1 MRFGKQTVEINLT
14 DVKAGRFLENA
25 ERYILDIVVNMVRNN
40 QIDTDRRILEI
51 KVRRITPNRY
61 GNDVM
66 RMIKLKAYIKLL
78 LKITMIYS
86 MINKM
91 ENTESI
97 ELTLRLFVKYDEM
110 YNMQSNILNELSMTC
125 MLVNKGDLNKIYI
138 VSMR

>member
-66 RMIKLKAYIKLL
+66 RMIKLKAYMKLL
-78 LKITMIYS
+78 LKI
-86 MINKM
+86 NP
-91 ENTESI
+91 NASI
-97 ELTLRLFVKYDEM
+97 DYLDLSDYLTIGGLDLLFELDKLYDTR
-110 YNMQSNILNELSMTC
+110 I
-125 MLVNKGDLNKIYI
+125 G
-138 VSMR
+138 

>member
-1 MRFGKQTVEINLT
+1 MRFGKQTVEIDLT

-66 RMIKLKAYIKLL
+66 RTTKLKAYIRLL
-78 LKITMIYS
+78 LKINPNAS
-86 MINKM
+86 INYLDL
-91 ENTESI
+91 SDY
-97 ELTLRLFVKYDEM
+97 LTINGIDLLFALDKLYDTR
-110 YNMQSNILNELSMTC
+110 I
-125 MLVNKGDLNKIYI
+125 G
-138 VSMR
+138 